1 MQIPPSF
8 FPSLTISFLLSG
20 VMAAAKA
27 PTAPSD
33 GTAAFSRAGYP
44 VPATSSTPVL
54 DTWHSYSLRWQD
66 NALDEEGY
74 VIYQR
79 FGSSGAWRP
88 WQALSAN
95 TTQTVLSV
103 EGKPV
108 GTVVQFRVEAWKING
123 TATEASSLQINTRVP
138 NTLSMATLAPP
149 TPLTATMLDLDP
161 SPSTAQFDDGQ
172 VKLTW
177 VDNSSADLL
186 QWVRMRQIR
195 VGMTDADWI
204 DLGTVPFGMETL
216 TISNRITRADG
227 RRVEFIPGQAYQFSV
242 RSILGSSVTNAATT
256 PDSLGSGA
264 LQIPVLT
271 PPSGLNVQAGG
282 EDSFL
287 LSWEDKSNNE
297 SGYAIEY
304 RAVGTETPGAF
315 EFLGTVGENVRQV
328 TVPAVPN
335 ATFEFRVYAFMAFVP
350 AGGSTTS
357 YHVST
362 YSVSAE
368 GGTGTFRAPAD
379 LTATTSGIAGAV
391 ELSWRDR
398 SSADDGYDVLVRPSG
413 SVAAFAF
420 AKAVPHGV
428 TKVSV
433 DSFTAG
439 NDASGMPIFTP
450 LTKGTAYEFVVRAA
464 ASGETSYS
472 SPSNL
477 AVATPKDGFTSRL
490 DAAFQTGVSFSHL
503 VTTSNEAQ
511 RTQITVTGLPDGL
524 SFDSPSATIS
534 GTPTVF
540 GHFPCEMTAVFQDG
554 TTARSILHLRGI
566 AAKGIPT
573 LKQTLV
579 NRTLGIGV
587 TLNLAL
593 DDFFTDA
600 DSESVVRL
608 ETTKGDIDLMLYP
621 SAAPAAVANFLAYV
635 NAGDYD
641 GIAFERLIND
651 FVLQA
656 GSLRPVS
663 APKTFTSVVQRPS
676 PLNEPG
682 LSNLPWTLAAAK
694 RGARTSWTTVSGNQ
708 VLRDDHFGYVGAPD
722 SATTDF
728 FINLGDNAANLD
740 NQNSGFTVF
749 GRVADASQAVVN
761 AIKALPVGNYFQNG
775 SNDQRLIVDGKLQD
789 YYGVPMDASSAP
801 EAMDANLTVRVVDA
815 GLVPTLTYSITG
827 STGAEFVTADITE
840 GRLLLT
846 GVAAGSRE
854 ITITALDADG
864 GSNSQ
869 TFTITAVADYAPP
882 VMTKQPVSVLASVG
896 GSAAFSV
903 TATGSDL
910 GFQWRHN
917 GTPLPGKTTP
927 SLTLS
932 SLQMAQGGAYDVIV
946 SNGTISIT
954 SAAATLTLRAPA
966 DITSTLPTQLLI
978 TAGQPLELSVDVT
991 GGPVPAFTWR
1001 RGSTVVKN
1009 QTTKRLYIPS
1019 TTLADAGLYKG
1030 TASNGRTDT
1039 TNACQVF
1046 IVDKSTRTVIAAP
1059 DKPVKLTAPVAG
1071 PFTLYRWLKN
1081 GVPIPLDTPGFSGMN
1096 AATLSIAATAFGADS
1111 ADYTCVVTPPAGLP
1125 VTISGIVRLAVSLT
1139 PSLSPMTGETAP
1151 PVGVVGDF
1159 YLFALPYPKDED
1171 GQPFA
1176 QNTPASFSITGL
1188 PPGLTLNAS
1197 TGLISGFPTAPG
1209 SFQITARASNP
1220 SGKSLPVTGTIV
1232 IEPMYS
1238 SGAGTFVALVGPAP
1252 AINRDKGGRLDLT
1265 ITDNASYSAKLLL
1278 GTDSYALKGSLSLT
1292 NNQGSLVYASAL
1304 SFKSKTGT
1312 TLTLLFNVVLST
1324 GDLIG
1329 IISDGTTQVSFSGHR
1344 QFWSMTHNGCY
1355 FNGLINLGLHLG
1367 EADVGRQDIP
1377 QGDGYTTL
1385 SITRSGIGTFAGK
1398 LADGTTITGSSIVSS
1413 QGWTCL
1419 FQMLYKNTGSLL
1431 VRIAP
1436 RFSRTGNTEM
1446 ASNFFHSM
1454 QGQAR
1459 WIKDGPSTSTDKLYR
1474 LGIPATV
1481 LDVVGSYYRAP
1492 DPLVT
1497 PIVLNLPSVADNAFL
1512 DFSQGGLAGATQNP
1526 DILFRLGNDNAATL
1540 PSVNPTKV
1548 TLKVTPGTGF
1558 YTGTFTLLDG
1568 VSTKRSVTFQGLIIP
1583 EAGEIPGLPAT
1594 STLPAQTGEAPRGT
1608 YGAGY
1613 FLLDQLP
1620 VTPSKVSASRLSG
1633 KARLSALPLTLFHSP
1648 VSQSV
1653 YPGEDV
1659 SFFVSVAGG
1668 IQAWGTTLS
1677 YQWRLNGVRL
1687 VNGQGISGAN
1697 TATLSLTDVDAAD
1710 AGSYECTIRQSFES
1724 TWEANPRQVDVNILT
1739 TSPATLTIVT
1749 P

>member
-1 MQIPPSF
+1 MQVPPSF
-8 FPSLTISFLLSG
+8 FQFLTIALLLSE
-20 VMAAAKA
+20 VMVEAKA
-27 PTAPSD
+27 PTAPSQ
-33 GTAAFSRAGYP
+33 GTVAFSRAGYP
-44 VPATSSTPVL
+44 ASGPSNTPVL
-54 DTWHSYSLRWQD
+54 DTWHSYSLNWQD

-74 VIYQR
+74 LISQR

-103 EGKPV
+103 EGRPA
-108 GTVVQFRVEAWKING
+108 GSVVQFRVEAWKFNG
-123 TATEASSLQINTRVP
+123 AATETSSLQINTRVP
-138 NTLSMATLAPP
+138 NTQSMVALTTP
-149 TPLTATMLDLDP
+149 TSVSATMLDLDP

-177 VDNSSADLL
+177 VDNSAADLL
-186 QWVRMRQIR
+186 QQVQIRQIR
-195 VGMTDADWI
+195 VGMTDTDWL
-204 DLGTVPFGMETL
+204 DLGTVPFGVETL
-216 TISNRITRADG
+216 TLSNRLAGTSG
-227 RRVEFIPGQAYQFSV
+227 RRVEFIPGQAYQFRV
-242 RSILGSSVTNAATT
+242 RSILGSSATIWATT

-271 PPSGLNVQAGG
+271 PPSGLDVQAGS

-287 LSWEDKSNNE
+287 LTWEDKSNNE

-315 EFLGTVGENVRQV
+315 EFLGTVGENARQV
-328 TVPAVPN
+328 TVPALPN
-335 ATFEFRVYAFMAFVP
+335 ATLEFRVYAFMAFVP
-350 AGGSTTS
+350 AGGGTTS

-362 YSVSAE
+362 YSPTAQGS
-368 GGTGTFRAPAD
+368 TGIFRAPAD

-391 ELSWRDR
+391 ELSWRDL

-450 LTKGTAYEFVVRAA
+450 LTKGAAYEFVVRAA

-490 DAAFQTGVSFSHL
+490 DAAFQAGVSFSRL

-511 RTQITVTGLPDGL
+511 RTQLTVAGLPDGL

-534 GTPTVF
+534 GIPTVF

-554 TTARSILHLRGI
+554 TTARSTLHLRGI

-573 LKQTLV
+573 VKQTLV
-579 NRTLGIGV
+579 NRTLGVGV

-593 DDFFTDA
+593 DDFFTDP

-641 GIAFERLIND
+641 GIAFHRLIND

-663 APKTFTSVVQRPS
+663 APNFFTSVAQRPS
-676 PLNEPG
+676 PVNEPG

-708 VLRDDHFGYVGAPD
+708 VLRDDRFGYVGAPD

-749 GRVADASQAVVN
+749 GRVADASQPVVN
-761 AIKALPVGNYFQNG
+761 AIKALPVGNYVGNAG
-775 SNDQRLIVDGKLQD
+775 VLVDGRLRD
-789 YYGVPMDASSAP
+789 YNGVPMDATSAP
-801 EAMDANLTVRVVDA
+801 ASMNANLTVRVVEA
-815 GLVPTLTYSITG
+815 GLVPALRYSITG
-827 STGAEFVTADITE
+827 NTGVEFVTADITE

-864 GSNSQ
+864 GSSSQ

-882 VMTKQPVSVLASVG
+882 VVTKQPVSVLARVG

-903 TATGSDL
+903 TASGSDL

-946 SNGTISIT
+946 SNGTRSIT

-966 DITSTLPTQLLI
+966 DITSALPSQLLVI
-978 TAGQPLELSVDVT
+978 AGQPLDLSVEAT
-991 GGPVPAFTWR
+991 GGPVPTFTWR
-1001 RGSTVVKN
+1001 RGSTVVKG
-1009 QTTKRLYIPS
+1009 QTTRRLYLPS
-1019 TTLADAGLYKG
+1019 TTLADAGLYRG
-1030 TASNGRTDT
+1030 TASNGSTDT

-1071 PFTLYRWLKN
+1071 PFTHYQWRKN
-1081 GVPIPLDTPGFSGMN
+1081 GVAIPLNTPGFSGIN
-1096 AATLSIAATAFGADS
+1096 AATLTIAAAAFGADS

-1125 VTISGIVRLAVSLT
+1125 VTISGIVRLAVSLAPT
-1139 PSLSPMTGETAP
+1139 LSPMTGEAAP
-1151 PVGVVGDF
+1151 PVGSVGNF
-1159 YLFALPYPKDED
+1159 YLYTLPYPKDEE
-1171 GQPFA
+1171 GQA
-1176 QNTPASFSITGL
+1176 LAHNTPASFSISGL

-1197 TGLISGFPTAPG
+1197 TGLISGFPTSSG

-1220 SGKSLPVTGTIV
+1220 SGRSTPVTGIIV

-1238 SGAGTFVALVGPAP
+1238 AGAGTFVALVDPSP
-1252 AINRDKGGRLDLT
+1252 AINRDKGGRLDLS

-1278 GTDSYALKGSLSLT
+1278 GNDNYAFKGSVSLT
-1292 NNQGSLVYASAL
+1292 NSQGGLVYAAVL
-1304 SFKSKTGT
+1304 NFKSKAGR
-1312 TLTLLFNVVLST
+1312 TLNLLFNVVLSS

-1329 IISDGTTQVSFSGHR
+1329 IITDGTTQVSFSGHR
-1344 QFWSMTHNGCY
+1344 QFWSEIRNGCI
-1355 FNGLINLGLHLG
+1355 FTGRINLGLHLS

-1377 QGDGYTTL
+1377 QRDGYTTL
-1385 SITRSGIGTFAGK
+1385 NISRSGIGTFAGK
-1398 LADGTTITGSSIVSS
+1398 LADGSTITGSSIVSS
-1413 QGWTCL
+1413 QGRTNL
-1419 FQMLYKNTGSLL
+1419 FQMLYRNTGSLL
-1431 VRIAP
+1431 ARIAP
-1436 RFSRTGNTEM
+1436 RLSRDGNTGTVR
-1446 ASNFFHSM
+1446 NFFHSM

-1459 WIKDGPSTSTDKLYR
+1459 WIKDRPSTSTDRLYR
-1474 LGIPATV
+1474 LGIPPTV
-1481 LDVVGSYYRAP
+1481 LDVVGGYYRAP

-1497 PIVLNLPSVADNAFL
+1497 PIVLNLPSVADNAYL
-1512 DFSQGGLAGATQNP
+1512 DFSQGGLSMAAQNP
-1526 DILFRLGNDNAATL
+1526 DILFRLGNDNVATL
-1540 PSVNPTKV
+1540 PSVNPTQV
-1548 TLKVTPGTGF
+1548 TLRVTADTGF

-1568 VSTKRSVTFQGLIIP
+1568 VSIRRSVTFQGLIIP

-1594 STLPAQTGEAPRGT
+1594 STLPAQTGLPPRT
-1608 YGAGY
+1608 AYGAGY

-1620 VTPSKVSASRLSG
+1620 VAPSRVSASRLSG
-1633 KARLSALPLTLFHSP
+1633 KARLSAKPFIITTSP
-1648 VSQSV
+1648 ASQNVLAGS
-1653 YPGEDV
+1653 DV
-1659 SFFVSVAGG
+1659 TFFVSVSGG
-1668 IQAWGTTLS
+1668 ISLPSSTFI
-1677 YQWRLNGVRL
+1677 YQWRLNGVKL
-1687 VNGQGISGAN
+1687 SDGPGISGAT
-1697 TATLSLTDVDAAD
+1697 TATLSLTGVNAAD
-1710 AGSYECTIRQSFES
+1710 AGSYECTLIQ
-1724 TWEANPRQVDVNILT
+1724 QVVTGVGTYTPNIIT
-1739 TSPATLTIVT
+1739 TAPATLTLIT

>member
-1 MQIPPSF
+1 MQVPSILKPSF
-8 FPSLTISFLLSG
+8 LPCLALAFLLSG

-27 PTAPSD
+27 PTAPSQ
-33 GTAAFSRAGYP
+33 GTVAFSRAGYP
-44 VPATSSTPVL
+44 QANTSNTPVL
-54 DTWHSYSLRWQD
+54 DTWHSYSLNWQD

-74 VIYQR
+74 LISQR

-88 WQALSAN
+88 WLALSAN

-103 EGKPV
+103 EGKPA
-108 GTVVQFRVEAWKING
+108 GTVVQFRVEAWKFNG

-149 TPLTATMLDLDP
+149 TSLTATMLDLDP

-204 DLGTVPFGMETL
+204 DLGTVPFGVETL

-287 LSWEDKSNNE
+287 LSWVDQSNNE

-315 EFLGTVGENVRQV
+315 EFLGTVGENVSQV

-398 SSADDGYDVLVRPSG
+398 SSVDEGYDVLVRPSG

-490 DAAFQTGVSFSHL
+490 DAAFQGGVSFSHL
-503 VTTSNEAQ
+503 VTTSNEVQ
-511 RTQITVTGLPDGL
+511 RTQLTVTGLPDGL

-554 TTARSILHLRGI
+554 TTARSTLHLRGI

-573 LKQTLV
+573 VKQTLV
-579 NRTLGIGV
+579 NRTLGVGV

-593 DDFFTDA
+593 DDFFTDP

-621 SAAPAAVANFLAYV
+621 SAAPATVANFLAYV

-641 GIAFERLIND
+641 GIAFHRLIND

-663 APKTFTSVVQRPS
+663 APKTFTSVAQRPS

-694 RGARTSWTTVSGNQ
+694 RGARTSWTTVSSSQ
-708 VLRDDHFGYVGAPD
+708 VLRDDRFGYVGAPD

-728 FINLGDNAANLD
+728 FINLGDNSANLD

-749 GRVADASQAVVN
+749 GRVADASQPVVN
-761 AIKALPVGNYFQNG
+761 AIKALPVGNYVGNAG
-775 SNDQRLIVDGKLQD
+775 VLVDGRPRD
-789 YYGVPMDASSAP
+789 YNGVPIDAASAP
-801 EAMDANLTVRVVDA
+801 ASMNANLTVRVVEA
-815 GLVPTLTYSITG
+815 GVVPALRYSITG
-827 STGAEFVTADITE
+827 NTGVEFVTADITE

-864 GSNSQ
+864 GSSSQ
-869 TFTITAVADYAPP
+869 TFTITAVVDYAPP

-896 GSAAFSV
+896 GSSAFSL

-927 SLTLS
+927 SLALS

-978 TAGQPLELSVDVT
+978 TVGQPLELSVDVT

-1001 RGSTVVKN
+1001 RGSTVVKG
-1009 QTTKRLYIPS
+1009 QTTRRLYLPS

-1030 TASNGRTDT
+1030 TASNGSTDT

-1059 DKPVKLTAPVAG
+1059 DKLVKLTAPVAG

-1081 GVPIPLDTPGFSGMN
+1081 DVPIPLNTTGFSGMN
-1096 AATLSIAATAFGADS
+1096 AATLTIAAAAFGADS
-1111 ADYTCVVTPPAGLP
+1111 ADYTCVVTPPGGLP
-1125 VTISGIVRLAVSLT
+1125 VTISGIVRLAVSLA
-1139 PSLSPMTGETAP
+1139 PSLSPMTGEAAP
-1151 PVGVVGDF
+1151 PVGSVGNF
-1159 YLFALPYPKDED
+1159 YLYTLPYPKDEE
-1171 GQPFA
+1171 GQA
-1176 QNTPASFSITGL
+1176 LAHNTPASFSITGL
-1188 PPGLTLNAS
+1188 PPGLRLNS
-1197 TGLISGFPTAPG
+1197 GTGLISGFPTSSG

-1220 SGKSLPVTGTIV
+1220 SGKSTPVTGIIV

-1238 SGAGTFVALVGPAP
+1238 AGAGTFVALVDPSP

-1278 GTDSYALKGSLSLT
+1278 GSDSYAFKGNLSLT
-1292 NNQGSLVYASAL
+1292 NSQGGLVYAAAL
-1304 SFKSKTGT
+1304 SFKSKSGR
-1312 TLTLLFNVVLST
+1312 TLNLLFNVVLSS

-1329 IISDGTTQVSFSGHR
+1329 IISDGSAQVSFSGHR
-1344 QFWSMTHNGCY
+1344 QFWSEIRNGCA
-1355 FNGLINLGLHLG
+1355 FTGLINLGIQLG

-1385 SITRSGIGTFAGK
+1385 NISRSGIGTFAGK

-1431 VRIAP
+1431 ARIAP

-1459 WIKDGPSTSTDKLYR
+1459 WIKDRPSTSTDKLYR

-1497 PIVLNLPSVADNAFL
+1497 PIVLNLPSVADNAYL

-1526 DILFRLGNDNAATL
+1526 DILFRLGIDNAATL

-1594 STLPAQTGEAPRGT
+1594 STLPAQTSTPPRT
-1608 YGAGY
+1608 AYGAGY

-1620 VTPSKVSASRLSG
+1620 VAPSKVSASKLSG
-1633 KARLSALPLTLFHSP
+1633 KARLSARPLILSHP
-1648 VSQSV
+1648 PMSQSV

-1659 SFFVSVAGG
+1659 SFFISVAGG

-1687 VNGQGISGAN
+1687 VDGPGISGAN

-1739 TSPATLTIVT
+1739 TAPAILTLVT